1 MDRAWL
7 GRKSGSLSLSFPVPV
22 PPLPLT
28 LIPMKLAV
36 LMVIGCAHDLD
47 LLLPKDP
54 VLIQQGQKLGQLSQ
68 QLLWLLMLLLGA
80 TE

>member
-1 MDRAWL
+1 
-7 GRKSGSLSLSFPVPV
+7 
-22 PPLPLT
+22 
-28 LIPMKLAV
+28 MKLAV